1 MTTMARWRRRADRR
15 LYRSLFGAYRT
26 LFPSRPWEGPIPPA
40 ALRRVLVVRH
50 DRMGDAV
57 VTTPLIGL
65 LHAALPH
72 AELDVVA
79 SPANRAVFDGDPR
92 ISRVY
97 VNDHVSR
104 TLPRLARALRARRY
118 DAIFSV
124 IHGRGLRE
132 GLLASLFST
141 RDTWRIS
148 VDRPTRYAGLFS
160 VTIRPPR
167 TREHVAEQLL
177 VVGARAID
185 LPAELLPADATRY
198 PMSLPVDEAAEAR
211 VTAMLERLRLS
222 RFSLVNLWAAEP
234 WRAWPVAH
242 VAGVVRQLRERGVS
256 LPFLLVPPPGREVE
270 AAVAAS
276 ACGDDA
282 RVAPPSADLR
292 DLIALVRRAELVLT
306 PDTGVVHLA
315 SACRRPVVALY
326 STRTVDIRRWLPLG
340 VPHRAVVARR
350 GLPVSA
356 IEETQVADAIES
368 LLRELGR

>member
-1 MTTMARWRRRADRR
+1 MTAIARWRRRADRR

-26 LFPSRPWEGPIPPA
+26 LFPSRPWDAPIPPT

-57 VTTPLIGL
+57 VTTPLIAL
-65 LHAALPH
+65 LHAALPD
-72 AELDVVA
+72 AELDVLA
-79 SPANRAVFDGDPR
+79 SPANRAVFAGDPR
-92 ISRVY
+92 IANLY
-97 VNDHVSR
+97 VNDHGSG
-104 TLPRLARALRARRY
+104 TLPRLARKLRFRRY

-124 IHGRGLRE
+124 IQGRGLRE
-132 GLLASLFST
+132 GLLASLFSS
-141 RDTWRIS
+141 RDTWRLS
-148 VDRPTRYAGLFS
+148 VSRPTRYAGLFS
-160 VTIRPPR
+160 ATFRPPR
-167 TREHVAEQLL
+167 ASVHMAEQLL

-185 LPAELLPADATRY
+185 VPAPLLPADTTRY
-198 PMSLPVDEAAEAR
+198 PMSLPVDEVAESRVAA
-211 VTAMLERLRLS
+211 TLERLGLA
-222 RFSLVNLWAAEP
+222 RFALVNLWAAEP

-256 LPFLLVPPPGREVE
+256 LPFLLVPPPGKEIE

-282 RVAPPSADLR
+282 RVAPPSPHLA
-292 DLIALVRRAELVLT
+292 DLIALVRRADLVLT

-340 VPHRAVVARR
+340 VPYRAVVAPK
-350 GLPVSA
+350 GLPISA
-356 IEETQVADAIES
+356 IEEAQVADAIES
-368 LLRELGR
+368 LSLEIGV